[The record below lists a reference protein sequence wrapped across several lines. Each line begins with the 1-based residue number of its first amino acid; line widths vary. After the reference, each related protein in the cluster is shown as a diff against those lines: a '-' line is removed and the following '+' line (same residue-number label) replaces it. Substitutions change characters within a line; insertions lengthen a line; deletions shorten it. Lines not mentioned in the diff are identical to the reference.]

1 MFQTKHPHRRTL
13 GAVAFLAAVILVVVT
28 AGGGSAAPAPPFM
41 QCPSVGASPTCAILI
56 ELTDQGLNI
65 FEDPLVGPFDGIEDT
80 LVGVVNNSSAT
91 VNQITLS
98 GVGVFGDP
106 IFGLDG
112 DGICAGFSPGPP
124 ACPYGPTGYEGPNT
138 SFANISANGTTGDVV
153 FTGGLAPGQS
163 TYFSLEDKLQPQ
175 LIEVIDLTPAT
186 ASNPLS
192 TSHIV
197 TATVKK
203 GDGTPISGRTVTFSV
218 DSGPD
223 AGQTGT
229 DATDANGQAT
239 FTVTNNGTAGT
250 DSISASFVNSQ
261 GDTQSATATK
271 TWTKPPVVALTDFR
285 GGGSPNA
292 INIGPDLCGT
302 AQDSL
307 NFTGAAGSGGHSWIT
322 VYDPLPRPPAD
333 TFGRVSLAADVQTK
347 WFDNAKGAGL
357 LALFNEA
364 PGKKGLGLVVINN
377 GNTDRLQLVTVD
389 QFGKRTVL
397 KSVAL
402 GSAIQQC
409 VWYRVTMDVDV
420 GTSDVTVT
428 GQVFNHATP
437 TDPDSAVTTQVG
449 GTLSFTG
456 PRPSGVDAT
465 GEVGVLAVATN
476 TVVDSS
482 VTNFY
487 SPQ

>member
-1 MFQTKHPHRRTL
+1 M
-13 GAVAFLAAVILVVVT
+13 
-28 AGGGSAAPAPPFM
+28 
-41 QCPSVGASPTCAILI
+41 
-56 ELTDQGLNI
+56 
-65 FEDPLVGPFDGIEDT
+65 
-80 LVGVVNNSSAT
+80 
-91 VNQITLS
+91 
-98 GVGVFGDP
+98 GVFGDP

-223 AGQTGT
+223 AGQTST

-292 INIGPDLCGT
+292 INIGPDLCRHRPG
-302 AQDSL
+302 
-307 NFTGAAGSGGHSWIT
+307 FTQLHRRRWLGWPLLDHRLRPTPEAAGGH
-322 VYDPLPRPPAD
+322 LRQ
-333 TFGRVSLAADVQTK
+333 GRLAADVQTK
-347 WFDNAKGAGL
+347 WFDDAKGAGL

-402 GSAIQQC
+402 GSALRQC